1 MSTEG
6 PGGREGGPA
15 LWRRVPR
22 PPRAAAWKPWVTAEN
37 SAAGIRSVWWL
48 CVCTCA
54 GVRVCA
60 HACVVV
66 LSECVYVHASVC
78 SPRCAH
84 CGRVHFCMCVYTLM
98 HMSVTVCFYVCT
110 CPCVFVHTCA
120 WVCAACLPAHV
131 CTRARVQKRGRSRLG
146 GAGGRFLGCV
156 GTAVWGA
163 KPGSSQD
170 LTQGAPAGKLCQAG

>member
-84 CGRVHFCMCVYTLM
+84 CGRVHFCMCVCVYTLM
-98 HMSVTVCFYVCT
+98 HMSVTVCFYVHVSLCLCAHVCMGVCCVSACT
-110 CPCVFVHTCA
+110 CVHTCTCAEA
-120 WVCAACLPAHV
+120 WQEQA
-131 CTRARVQKRGRSRLG
+131 GRSR
-146 GAGGRFLGCV
+146 GCV